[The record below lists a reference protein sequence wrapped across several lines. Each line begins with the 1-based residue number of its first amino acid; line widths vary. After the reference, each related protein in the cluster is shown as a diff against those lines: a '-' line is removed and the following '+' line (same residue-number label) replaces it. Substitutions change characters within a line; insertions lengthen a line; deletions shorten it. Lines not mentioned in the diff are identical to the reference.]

1 MRKVTYPISSNVIT
15 ELRQVESEIAG
26 LLGHAPAGVREASR
40 LIFQAGGKRLRPALV
55 ILCSM
60 AGKYDRETATPAAI
74 AVELVH
80 MASLVHDD
88 ILDGAETRRGAPT
101 AAVAFGRQTAARVG
115 DFLFGLAFDTAARS
129 ESPEIIAP
137 LSIAC
142 MDLSNGELLQ
152 LETAHKADQSM
163 TTYMNKI
170 SCKTASLF
178 RASCAMG
185 AIVGGSSPKVTE
197 LLADFGW
204 HIGMAFQIY
213 DDVLDIAGD
222 KMALGK
228 PVGTDLLEGTLTL
241 PMIRAMEN
249 ESVGALV
256 RKAICGQL
264 RGQGWV
270 DKVIKAIKSTDC
282 VERAKEEARQF
293 TLKARQSAILLP
305 DGLVRSNLLSLG
317 EFVVNRYH

>member
-15 ELRQVESEIAG
+15 ELRHVESEIAG
-26 LLGHAPAGVREASR
+26 LLGRAPAGVREASR

-60 AGKYDRETATPAAI
+60 AGKYDRERATLAAI

-88 ILDGAETRRGAPT
+88 ILDGAQTRRGAPT

-115 DFLFGLAFDTAARS
+115 DFLFGLAFETAAKLDS
-129 ESPEIIAP
+129 AEIIAP
-137 LSIAC
+137 LSAAC
-142 MDLSNGELLQ
+142 MDLSRGELIQ

-163 TTYMNKI
+163 ATYMNKT

-185 AIVGGSSPKVTE
+185 ALAGGSRTKVAE
-197 LLADFGW
+197 LLSDFGW
-204 HIGMAFQIY
+204 QIGMAFQIY
-213 DDVLDIAGD
+213 DDILDIAGD

-228 PVGTDLLEGTLTL
+228 PVGTDLREGTLTL

-249 ESVGALV
+249 ESVGTLV

-264 RGQGWV
+264 SGQGWV
-270 DKVIKAIKSTDC
+270 DKVIAAIKGTDC
-282 VERAKEEARQF
+282 VERAKEEAHQF
-293 TLKARQSAILLP
+293 TLKARQSASLLP
-305 DGLVRSNLLSLG
+305 EGLVRSNLLSLG